1 MIIPSKKSKSISII
15 MATAVMSLP
24 LHGIPSATPPLM
36 PSPVRSHKFK
46 VKNVD
51 DKGRIIH
58 VGYLDITETSISFQ
72 YEHFPSEKMEW
83 PLSCIRKYGSNS
95 KGTLFILEA
104 GRRAPNGEGMYAFRT
119 KEADNIRKRLDRF
132 ARKF

>member
-1 MIIPSKKSKSISII
+1 

-24 LHGIPSATPPLM
+24 PTVPSASPPPLASRQ
-36 PSPVRSHKFK
+36 PYHIPPKLYK

-58 VGYLDITETSISFQ
+58 VGYLEITESNISFN
-72 YEHFPSEKMEW
+72 YEHYPSEKMQW
-83 PLSCIRKYGSNS
+83 PLSCIRKYGSNG
-95 KGTLFILEA
+95 KGTLFIIEA
-104 GRRAPNGEGMYAFRT
+104 GRRAPQGEGMYAFRT
-119 KEADNIRKRLDRF
+119 KQADEIRKKLDHY

>member
-1 MIIPSKKSKSISII
+1 
-15 MATAVMSLP
+15 MAAAVMSMSQ

-36 PSPVRSHKFK
+36 ATREPTFPEKLFK

-58 VGYLDITETSISFQ
+58 IGYLEITVSSITFQ
-72 YEHFPSEKMEW
+72 YEHYPSEKLQW
-83 PLSCIRKYGSNS
+83 PLSCIRKYGSNN
-95 KGTLFILEA
+95 KGTLFIIEA
-104 GRRAPNGEGMYAFRT
+104 GRRAPQGEGMYAFRT
-119 KEADNIRKRLDRF
+119 KEADEMRKRIDHY

>member
-1 MIIPSKKSKSISII
+1 MAAAVMSFPQASIPSASPL
-15 MATAVMSLP
+15 MATATRQPYLP
-24 LHGIPSATPPLM
+24 QKLY
-36 PSPVRSHKFK
+36 K

-58 VGYLDITETSISFQ
+58 VGYLEITESSIVFQ
-72 YEHFPSEKMEW
+72 YEHYPSEKLQW

-95 KGTLFILEA
+95 KGTLFIIEA
-104 GRRAPNGEGMYAFRT
+104 GRRAPQGEGMYAFRT
-119 KEADNIRKRLDRF
+119 KETDEIRKRLDHY

>member
-1 MIIPSKKSKSISII
+1 

-24 LHGIPSATPPLM
+24 QLHGIPSASPPLM
-36 PSPVRSHKFK
+36 AKEPTFPEKLFK

-58 VGYLDITETSISFQ
+58 IGYLEITDSSIVFQ
-72 YEHFPSEKMEW
+72 YEHYPAEKLRW
-83 PLSCIRKYGSNS
+83 PLSCIRKYGSNN
-95 KGTLFILEA
+95 KGTLFIIEA
-104 GRRAPNGEGMYAFRT
+104 GRRAPQGEGMYAFRT
-119 KEADNIRKRLDRF
+119 KEADEMRKRIDHY

>member
-1 MIIPSKKSKSISII
+1 

-24 LHGIPSATPPLM
+24 QIPSGSPPLDEAAM
-36 PSPVRSHKFK
+36 NLQEKLYK

-58 VGYLDITETSISFQ
+58 VGFLEVADSYICFQ
-72 YEHFPSEKMEW
+72 YQHYPTERMQW
-83 PLSCIRKYGSNS
+83 PLTCIRKYGSNS
-95 KGTLFILEA
+95 KGNLFIIEA
-104 GRRAPNGEGMYAFRT
+104 GRRAPQGEGLYAFRT
-119 KEADNIRKRLDRF
+119 KEADEIRKKIDQY

>member
-1 MIIPSKKSKSISII
+1 

-24 LHGIPSATPPLM
+24 QAGPVLHGIPSASPPLM
-36 PSPVRSHKFK
+36 PSPVRKSLKFK

-58 VGYLDITETSISFQ
+58 VGYLDITESDISFQ

-83 PLSCIRKYGSNS
+83 PLSCIRKYGSNN

-119 KEADNIRKRLDRF
+119 KEADDIRKRLDRF

>member
-1 MIIPSKKSKSISII
+1 

-24 LHGIPSATPPLM
+24 QLHNIPSATPPLT
-36 PSPVRSHKFK
+36 PVRSPTFTQKRFK

-58 VGYLDITETSISFQ
+58 VGHLDISDSLIVFQ
-72 YEHFPSEKMEW
+72 YEHFPSEKLEW
-83 PLSCIRKYGSNS
+83 PLSCIRKYGSNT
-95 KGTLFILEA
+95 KGTLFIMEA
-104 GRRAPNGEGMYAFRT
+104 GRRAPQGEGMYAFRT
-119 KEADNIRKRLDRF
+119 KEADEMRKRLDHY

>member
-1 MIIPSKKSKSISII
+1 
-15 MATAVMSLP
+15 MA
-24 LHGIPSATPPLM
+24 SATRQPKLY
-36 PSPVRSHKFK
+36 K

-58 VGYLDITETSISFQ
+58 IGFLDITESNISFQ
-72 YEHFPSEKMEW
+72 YEHYPAEKLQW

-95 KGTLFILEA
+95 KGTLFIIEA
-104 GRRAPNGEGMYAFRT
+104 GRRAPQGEGMYAFRT
-119 KEADNIRKRLDRF
+119 KRADEIRKRLDNF